1 MREEYLFYYQEK
13 RKHIY
18 IYIITGV
25 RLHTRKIIEDFQ
37 KEIISTYGKQ
47 ETGVRVLQQSLER
60 ENGRNSPRNA
70 EEKESEDVIINSEH

>member
-1 MREEYLFYYQEK
+1 M
-13 RKHIY
+13 
-18 IYIITGV
+18 
-25 RLHTRKIIEDFQ
+25 HTRKIIEDFQ